1 MNLET
6 LFFLLLLAFVVLVNA
21 IWPWLRRR
29 LEAGMPR
36 EREREAPEAARGA
49 KVAPQRPAPAPGR
62 PLAPS
67 RPREGPMRAPL
78 PAAAPPAGT
87 RRKARWP
94 VTSLRDARH
103 GIVLM
108 TLLGPC
114 RGLEP
119 YDRGTRTP
127 GLLTTN

>member
-1 MNLET
+1 MTLES
-6 LFFLLLLAFVVLVNA
+6 LFLLLLLVA
-21 IWPWLRRR
+21 VFSTVILPWLRRH
-29 LEAGMPR
+29 LEARMPQ
-36 EREREAPEAARGA
+36 ESEPEAPEATRRAN
-49 KVAPQRPAPAPGR
+49 VPPPRPTLP
-62 PLAPS
+62 PS

-87 RRKARWP
+87 RREARWP
-94 VTSLRDARH
+94 VTSLRDARR

-119 YDRGTRTP
+119 YDRGTRIARTA
-127 GLLTTN
+127 N